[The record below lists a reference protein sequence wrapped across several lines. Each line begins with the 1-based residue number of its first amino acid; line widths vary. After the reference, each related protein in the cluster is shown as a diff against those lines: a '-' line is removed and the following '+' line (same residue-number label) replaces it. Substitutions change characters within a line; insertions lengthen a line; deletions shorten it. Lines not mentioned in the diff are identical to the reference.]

1 MHSSM
6 KMSANPVTVR
16 NTRRLRADLSMSAVA
31 ILMLIAFTA
40 TWAKA
45 EPLAVIVNPK
55 SGVEQMTRSEVA
67 DVFMARARSL
77 SPGVTALPL
86 DLAGDSPGRQ
96 QFYQLLVGKSVAQI
110 NSYWARLIFTGRA
123 TPPRQ
128 LDDAES
134 VVAAVAENKGAIAYV
149 EKSKVDS
156 RVRIVLEISP

>member
-1 MHSSM
+1 MDM
-6 KMSANPVTVR
+6 PANPVTV
-16 NTRRLRADLSMSAVA
+16 TYRRRRRTDLSAMVVAVLA
-31 ILMLIAFTA
+31 LMAFA
-40 TWAKA
+40 TAKA

-55 SGVEQMTRSEVA
+55 SGVEHMTRSEVA
-67 DVFMARARSL
+67 DVFMARARTL
-77 SPGVTALPL
+77 SSGVTALPL
-86 DLAGDSPGRQ
+86 DLAGDSPTRQ
-96 QFYQLLVGKSVAQI
+96 QFYQLLIGKNIAQI

-134 VVAAVAENKGAIAYV
+134 VVATVAENKGAIAYV